1 EHYHRKVHAEPAH
14 ETSGSGISNPH
25 ERMSSKHEITEADL
39 AVDAY
44 CKTMF
49 IEFRKDVAGGMR
61 QHGYRQPTAG
71 MPSLNFF
78 DSLNGGKVGKKIT
91 LNKDT
96 LLTQY
101 KFTKLPH
108 GSFMVEINLAMP
120 SCDGP
125 AGRYRSGE
133 NILGGFGQ
141 PLSFSGMK
149 EIMLE
154 DEVLG

>member
-1 EHYHRKVHAEPAH
+1 
-14 ETSGSGISNPH
+14 
-25 ERMSSKHEITEADL
+25 
-39 AVDAY
+39 
-44 CKTMF
+44 
-49 IEFRKDVAGGMR
+49 
-61 QHGYRQPTAG
+61 
-71 MPSLNFF
+71 
-78 DSLNGGKVGKKIT
+78 
-91 LNKDT
+91 LNKDA

-101 KFTKLPH
+101 KFTKLPQ

-141 PLSFSGMK
+141 PLTISGMK

-154 DEVLG
+154 DEVLGGSVYLHSSLPCAFTSYPHFSVSQSEAGFEKIMQAVTLLLEWPSDELVEDLEIKVRISSGIEAIS